1 MPYNKQKGMEMVSSE
16 SLKVVDSHR
25 GLNNL
30 SMTPKAKITADPKIS
45 MRRLASDI
53 KLATETVGRAVKVV
67 INAKILCQHTN
78 VPFD

>member
-1 MPYNKQKGMEMVSSE
+1 MEKVCRE
-16 SLKVVDSHR
+16 SLAVVDSHR

-67 INAKILCQHTN
+67 ISTKILCQHTN

>member
-1 MPYNKQKGMEMVSSE
+1 MEMVCRE
-16 SLKVVDSHR
+16 SLAVVDSHR

-30 SMTPKAKITADPKIS
+30 CMTSNAKITADPKIS

-53 KLATETVGRAVKVV
+53 KLATETVGRAITVV
-67 INAKILCQHTN
+67 INTEILCQHTN